1 MQTATAFIFVTL
13 LAAVFILASLDRRKR
28 RPLVDPPAVSF
39 LVPVYNDG
47 ATVVDTLES
56 IRCVAGSR
64 TDIVVIDDASTDDT
78 YQRLCRYAQGSGI
91 RVLRNPHNRGKS
103 NSLNDAVRFARHE
116 ILLFV
121 DADVVVNESAFRGVL
136 ARLGNER
143 VGAVSWPYAP
153 CNGGFI
159 PVMLH
164 IEYNMLAL
172 VQGAYNLTS
181 AMSLWGGFLA
191 VRRKAFAAA
200 GGFSVDAITEDMDLA
215 FKLDRLGW
223 KVEQSFVAVA
233 THVPD
238 SVPDWYRQKLRW
250 YTGGLQAAI
259 RHWPVWIKNPIHIA
273 LVSAMGAF
281 VGLSLAALVRELSTL
296 QNVMQYFA
304 LARETLSLLASLKLI
319 GLVYG
324 ASIVENIAWML
335 AFTLVALP
343 WIFPL
348 ITGVRKLHLVALVV
362 PFSIIYM
369 PVSMGVL
376 ASAAMMLIVHVSK
389 MKPGSRAW

>member
-1 MQTATAFIFVTL
+1 MTL
-13 LAAVFILASLDRRKR
+13 LAAVYVLASLDRRKR
-28 RPLVDPPAVSF
+28 RPLVDMPPVSF

-47 ATVVDTLES
+47 ATVIETLES
-56 IRCVAGSR
+56 IRRVAGCR
-64 TDIVVIDDASTDDT
+64 ADIVVVDDASTDDT
-78 YQRLCRYAQGSGI
+78 HARLCRYAEGNAV
-91 RVLRNPHNRGKS
+91 RVFRNPSNRGKS
-103 NSLNDAVRFARHE
+103 NTLNDAARQARHE
-116 ILLFV
+116 ILVFV
-121 DADVVVNESAFRGVL
+121 DADVVVSERALRDVL
-136 ARLGNER
+136 ARLGDDR
-143 VGAVSWPYAP
+143 VAAVSCPYVP
-153 CNGGFI
+153 CNRGFI

-191 VRRKAFAAA
+191 VRRNAFVAA

-238 SVPDWYRQKLRW
+238 SVRDWYRQKLRW
-250 YTGGLQAAI
+250 YAGGLQAAV
-259 RHWPVWIKNPIHIA
+259 RHWPVWIRNPIHIA
-273 LVSAMGAF
+273 LISAMGAF
-281 VGLSLAALVRELSTL
+281 VALSLLALVRELSTL
-296 QNVMQYFA
+296 QNIMQYFT
-304 LARETLSLLASLKLI
+304 LARETLSLLASLKLT
-319 GLVYG
+319 GLAYG

-343 WIFPL
+343 WIAPL
-348 ITGVRKLHLVALVV
+348 ITSVRKLHLVALVV
-362 PFSIIYM
+362 PFSMIYM

-376 ASAAMMLIVHVSK
+376 ASAAVMLIVHVSR